1 MMINVTEMAKPFGS
15 HKKPDNWLRAKNT
28 QSLINALAISQ
39 KCDSAD
45 LVRVIKGGNEK
56 LDQGTWMHQDLAV
69 HYALFLDTDFAIWVN
84 KQIKPLLQK
93 GNVELDPDML
103 ALTVNNYQKV
113 LQRKDKYRKRGIEFN
128 KILEQS
134 NPLQLLF

>member
-1 MMINVTEMAKPFGS
+1 MMVNATEMAKPFGT
-15 HKKPDNWLRAKNT
+15 HKKPALWLRNASI
-28 QSLINALAISQ
+28 QELINVSTEVQ
-39 KCDSAD
+39 KCTSTD